1 MSNNLEKASALF
13 EKWKRTQDWFYKESL
28 HFLDQKDAEN
38 FAAYCLDEREKETG
52 FKDFNGTPIMFGDT
66 IESFD
71 SQGKPIRHIIE
82 KDPKTG
88 LAKATY
94 GERLSG
100 DLRQNWIDEFQKV
113 IVK

>member
-13 EKWKRTQDWFYKESL
+13 EKWVKSKTISYENSKSESI
-28 HFLDQKDAEN
+28 A